1 MAKIEREY
9 YSINEASEIIGCS
22 VADLVHLAARGDIRF
37 VVLTSGLP
45 AQQIKQKIIN
55 RTQRFEAISDK
66 FCYVSQDNV
75 AEYEAN
81 HSNDY
86 LKISWVYTDDDLEN
100 GWGLRED
107 YSILMTND
115 SLYMLTADIDVLMDG
130 VAIESPALI
139 NHAGTEPKEREL
151 MAWLRETWINEGSKL
166 GGTAF
171 FIKLKKYVN
180 KDGSPIVEHYSA
192 GKSAG
197 FRWETSAGATGTTT
211 KKTILNIVSVFKN
224 TP

>member
-1 MAKIEREY
+1 MSRIWLDD
-9 YSINEASEIIGCS
+9 
-22 VADLVHLAARGDIRF
+22 VA
-37 VVLTSGLP
+37 
-45 AQQIKQKIIN
+45 
-55 RTQRFEAISDK
+55 EAISNAH
-66 FCYVSQDNV
+66 CP
-75 AEYEAN
+75 
-81 HSNDY
+81 NDY
-86 LKISWVYTDDDLEN
+86 LSAIGFKNNLLRQLRDAALNGELACYNSVGKYKPRAYETLISTTKEAVNLWLK
-100 GWGLRED
+100 
-107 YSILMTND
+107 SID
-115 SLYMLTADIDVLMDG
+115 SPYRYGQTEAVGDAETG
-130 VAIESPALI
+130 